1 MAEPLT
7 RVPARAVA
15 SSLER
20 ERADLARLVETM
32 GAPARDA
39 VAALAARLDTPA
51 GRRGV
56 ETLSW
61 LVRLV
66 VTLPPEMVAGL
77 ARGLAAANGALSDS
91 SPPTVAELI
100 RLARSPGV
108 RRGVK
113 AILSIV
119 HELGTAEAARRL

>member
-7 RVPARAVA
+7 SVPRRATA
-15 SSLER
+15 SALER
-20 ERADLARLVETM
+20 ERPDLARLVEAM
-32 GAPARDA
+32 GVPARDA
-39 VAALAARLDTPA
+39 VATLAARLDTPA

-66 VTLPPEMVAGL
+66 VTLPPELIAGL
-77 ARGLAAANGALSDS
+77 ERGLRAANGVLGDS
-91 SPPTVAELI
+91 SPPTFAELV

-108 RRGVK
+108 RRGLK
-113 AILSIV
+113 AVLSIV
-119 HELGTAEAARRL
+119 HELGTAEADRRL